1 MSIAAFKS
9 DAEVVRFAQRFFKNR
24 VETFKKDIAICMTPN
39 AKGEHAYFPALIIC
53 ISFADLLSGLHAG
66 KLERQGLKDL
76 QQYSG
81 SFMLPE
87 YTADPLRLNVL
98 YEFLRHKIAHL
109 AYPYAVFDTYTKPK
123 IFGRQP
129 RRRVAWRIHDG
140 KPRPVIDVIDLPKR
154 YLKRENTPWRVPYNC
169 LVEVGVDDFAK
180 DIVSSIY
187 SKSGYLQHLRSSRVA
202 RERFAACMNEYFP
215 R

>member
-9 DAEVVRFAQRFFKNR
+9 DAEVARFAQRFLKSR
-24 VETFKKDIAICMTPN
+24 VETFKKDIAICMSPN

-66 KLERQGLKDL
+66 KLESQGLKDL
-76 QQYSG
+76 RQYAG
-81 SFMLPE
+81 NFMDPE
-87 YTADPLRLNVL
+87 YTADPLRLNIL

-109 AYPYAVFDTYTKPK
+109 AYPYAVFDTHTKQRT
-123 IFGRQP
+123 FGER
-129 RRRVAWRIHDG
+129 RRRVTWRIHDS
-140 KPRPVIDVIDLPKR
+140 KQRPVIDVIDFPKK
-154 YLKRENTPWRVPYNC
+154 YLNRENTPWRVSYNC
-169 LVEVGVDDFAK
+169 LIEVGVDDFAK

-187 SKSGYLQHLRSSRVA
+187 TQSGYLQHLCSTRVA
-202 RERFAACMNEYFP
+202 RERFARCMNEYFP